1 MSPSLSEPGKPH
13 IFLLDD
19 SQQEKNH
26 VYNYTKS
33 PEAVAEFADIVD
45 VMFEIVEKK
54 LLSESGI
61 NLLVERLNSR
71 FKVVYEEA
79 GRRLVQLSHYFED
92 AGKKLVQLMSHRKA
106 SIRLRVVQSLWTDT
120 PPREITDS
128 IIRCGLMDKSIS
140 VRQFAADRIGQ
151 FQLNYFV
158 PQLRE
163 LLKNEQN
170 KKVITAAQYTLRRLE
185 KATP

>member
-1 MSPSLSEPGKPH
+1 MDSEVAQGFLKPYDSWKNRIATLRFVEDIPLSPKDYSWQTILKIEEKLSLFKDTPMLIAWGGKDFCFNDHFYKEWQRRFP
-13 IFLLDD
+13 
-19 SQQEKNH
+19 Q
-26 VYNYTKS
+26 
-33 PEAVAEFADIVD
+33 ADC
-45 VMFEIVEKK
+45 
-54 LLSESGI
+54 
-61 NLLVERLNSR
+61 
-71 FKVVYEEA
+71 
-79 GRRLVQLSHYFED
+79 HYFED